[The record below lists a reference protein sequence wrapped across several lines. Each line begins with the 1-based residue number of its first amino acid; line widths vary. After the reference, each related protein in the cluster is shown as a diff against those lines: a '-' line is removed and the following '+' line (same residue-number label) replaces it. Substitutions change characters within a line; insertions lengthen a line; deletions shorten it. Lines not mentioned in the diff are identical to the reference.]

1 MLSKPNK
8 KRIKSVL
15 IQLRLWSLIKY
26 ILKKDIAKPVSQNL
40 FEEGLKFYSQFI
52 KQGDLV
58 FDVGANFGNRVE
70 IFIALG
76 AKVVAIEPQKKC
88 VKYLNEKYGNKIH
101 IENVGLGSK
110 NEQKVFYEADNSVL
124 STFSDSYI
132 DKVQNTRHK
141 TTIWKESNVLSI
153 ITLDELIK
161 KYGNPKFI
169 KIDVEGYE
177 FEVISGLTQKSGVIS
192 FEYNVPELLEEVK
205 MCVNKLSSIGY
216 DSFAYSI
223 GESMVINKQWE
234 SYDRFKNTI
243 ATDDFRYTTFGD
255 IYAN

>member
-1 MLSKPNK
+1 MLSKKNK

-15 IQLRLWSLIKY
+15 IKLRLWVVIKR
-26 ILKKDIAKPVSQNL
+26 ILKKDIAKPVNENL
-40 FEEGLKFYSQFI
+40 LEEGLKFYSQYI
-52 KQGDLV
+52 KANDLV

-70 IFIALG
+70 IFLALG
-76 AKVVAIEPQKKC
+76 ARVVAIEPQIKC
-88 VKYLNEKYGNKIH
+88 VKYLKEKYKNTIH

-141 TTIWKESNVLSI
+141 TTIWKESNVLNI

-177 FEVISGLTQKSGVIS
+177 FEVISGLSKKSGVIS

-223 GESMVINKQWE
+223 GESMLINKEWE
-234 SYDRFKNTI
+234 FYDAFKDTI
-243 ATDDFRYTTFGD
+243 SKDAFLHTTFGD